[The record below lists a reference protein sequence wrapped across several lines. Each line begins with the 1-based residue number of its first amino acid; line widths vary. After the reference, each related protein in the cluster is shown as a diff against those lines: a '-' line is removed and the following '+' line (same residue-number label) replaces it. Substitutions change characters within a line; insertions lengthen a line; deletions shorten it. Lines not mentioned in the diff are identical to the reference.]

1 MKTATTFYFVFITLD
16 TVATKRDCGSRHSGH
31 QRVTKK
37 KINKI
42 KTERRAR
49 GGTERS
55 GVGHTSTSAM
65 ATHRKRKKRV
75 THK

>member
-1 MKTATTFYFVFITLD
+1 MTVGGD
-16 TVATKRDCGSRHSGH
+16 TVGIKGL
-31 QRVTKK
+31 QKKK

-42 KTERRAR
+42 KTERGGR

-55 GVGHTSTSAM
+55 GVGDTSTSAM